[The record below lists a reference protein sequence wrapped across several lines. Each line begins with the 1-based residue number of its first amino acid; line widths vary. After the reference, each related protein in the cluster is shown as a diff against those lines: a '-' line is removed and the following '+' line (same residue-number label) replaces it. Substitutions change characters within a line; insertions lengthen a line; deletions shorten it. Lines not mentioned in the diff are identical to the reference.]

1 MNFDQFKILTS
12 DVVKVLLHFSEGGLV
27 VHHQFVDVLVFAL
40 LDLVDFYL
48 HAQFQFSLELRE
60 FSFVVLN
67 QTLLLGFK
75 IGL

>member
-1 MNFDQFKILTS
+1 
-12 DVVKVLLHFSEGGLV
+12 
-27 VHHQFVDVLVFAL
+27 
-40 LDLVDFYL
+40 VDFYL